1 MKVTTAEVRHRDYV
15 PFGYIAF
22 EFCRVSFSGFR
33 SKEMERK
40 WRKIE
45 DDLYEKH
52 SSTISENEERIEWL
66 RNRAERLQGKVR
78 NSKPFYRF
86 WYTAEE
92 ENSLSRASK
101 LLDEADE
108 LERENEKLR
117 EEGRCSVYEIRGA
130 VERMLEENGF
140 AKTQVSSTGGECSTE
155 IELWSLKE

>member
-1 MKVTTAEVRHRDYV
+1 M
-15 PFGYIAF
+15 
-22 EFCRVSFSGFR
+22 
-33 SKEMERK
+33 
-40 WRKIE
+40 
-45 DDLYEKH
+45 
-52 SSTISENEERIEWL
+52 
-66 RNRAERLQGKVR
+66 R